1 MERKQYRLYIITDRT
16 WLDGR
21 TLEEDTERALRGG
34 ATLVQ
39 IREKG
44 VDEETYIARAR
55 SLKAVCDRYSVPL
68 IINDNTA
75 VAAAVGAAGVHLGA
89 SDGSIREARALL
101 GPGAVIGA
109 TAKTVEAA
117 LAAQAAGADYL
128 GCGAVFG
135 TTTKAD
141 AKTITP
147 EQFRAVAAAVSIP
160 VVAIGGVDA
169 GNAAALAGCGA
180 AGLCAI
186 SSVYG
191 RKDIE
196 QAARA
201 LRAAAD
207 GVCTG

>member
-1 MERKQYRLYIITDRT
+1 MKRNQYRLYIITDHA
-16 WLDGR
+16 WLGGR

-39 IREKG
+39 IREKN
-44 VDEETYIARAR
+44 VDDETYITRAAA
-55 SLKAVCDRYSVPL
+55 LKAVCDRYGVPL
-68 IINDNTA
+68 IINDNAA
-75 VAAAVGAAGVHLGA
+75 VAKAVQAAGVHLGA

-101 GPGAVIGA
+101 GPDAIIGA
-109 TAKTVEAA
+109 TAKTVETARMA
-117 LAAQAAGADYL
+117 EAAGATYL
-128 GCGAVFG
+128 GSGAVFG

-141 AKTITP
+141 AKAMTL
-147 EQFRAVAAAVSIP
+147 EQFQEITASVSIP

-169 GNAAALAGCGA
+169 QNAAQLRGCGA

-191 RKDIE
+191 REDIE

-201 LRAAAD
+201 LRAVAD
-207 GVCTG
+207 EVCI

>member
-68 IINDNTA
+68 IINDNAA

-191 RKDIE
+191 RQDIE